1 MSRSKRM
8 VEEEQELDLAP
19 IMNMVV
25 ILIPLLLLSV
35 VFVQVAVINITAPKL
50 SMGPQ
55 SDTPPEDDKKPLNLT
70 VTVAPNGF
78 RIAAEG
84 GNLGPVT
91 GCPADGPTICLRSDK
106 PVDVSA
112 KFAESRKYVAGGDLK
127 GAGDSI
133 EAGLSAFQWRVL
145 YNELAKIKTR
155 YPEETVMNVS
165 ADPDIP
171 FGAIVRLMDVARY
184 QLEDETYEADKAFW
198 DAAYKKEKVKDEKDG
213 QMKEKPSDLFSDPV
227 LSIAQ

>member
-84 GNLGPVT
+84 GNLGPVA
-91 GCPADGPTICLRSDK
+91 GCPPDGPTICLRSDK

-127 GAGDSI
+127 SAGDSI

-198 DAAYKKEKVKDEKDG
+198 DAAYKKEKVKDETDG

>member
-8 VEEEQELDLAP
+8 AEEEQELNLAP

-35 VFVQVAVINITAPKL
+35 VFVEVAVINITAPKL

-55 SDTPPEDDKKPLNLT
+55 SDTPPEEEKKPLNLT

-84 GNLGPVT
+84 GNWATAP
-91 GCPADGPTICLRSDK
+91 GCPPDGPTVCLKDAG
-106 PVDVSA
+106 VDVSA
-112 KFAESRKYVAGGDLK
+112 KFATARQKVGGGDVQ
-127 GAGDSI
+127 GGE
-133 EAGLSAFQWRVL
+133 EALEEGLAAFNWRML
-145 YNELAKIKTR
+145 YNELSKIKAR
-155 YPEETVMNVS
+155 YPEETVMNVA
-165 ADPDIP
+165 ADQDVP

-184 QLEDETYEADKAFW
+184 QLDKDTYDADKAFW
-198 DAAYKKEKVKDEKDG
+198 DAPYKKVKKKDETTG
-213 QMKEKPSDLFSDPV
+213 QIGDSPADLFSDPV

>member
-1 MSRSKRM
+1 M
-8 VEEEQELDLAP
+8 VEEEQELNLAP

-55 SDTPPEDDKKPLNLT
+55 SDTPPDEEKKPLNLT

-78 RIAAEG
+78 RISAEG
-84 GNLGPVT
+84 GNWATVA
-91 GCPADGPTICLRSDK
+91 GCPPDGPTICLRNDK
-106 PVDVSA
+106 QVDVAS
-112 KFAESRKYVAGGDLK
+112 KFEEARQKV
-127 GAGDSI
+127 GAGDIQGGEQSL
-133 EAGLSAFQWRVL
+133 EAALSAFNWRQL
-145 YNELAKIKTR
+145 YNELAKIKAR

-184 QLEDETYEADKAFW
+184 QLEKESYDTDKPFW
-198 DAAYKKEKVKDEKDG
+198 DATFKKVKAKDESDG
-213 QMKEKPSDLFSDPV
+213 QIKEKPADLFSDPV
-227 LSIAQ
+227 LAIAQ

>member
-8 VEEEQELDLAP
+8 EEEEQELDLAP

-55 SDTPPEDDKKPLNLT
+55 SDTPPDEDKKPLNLT
-70 VTVAPNGF
+70 VTIAPNGF

-84 GNLGPVT
+84 GNLKAVA
-91 GCPADGPTICLRSDK
+91 GCPEGGPTICLRSDK
-106 PVDVSA
+106 NVDVAA
-112 KFAESRKYVAGGDLK
+112 KFGDARKYVAGGDLK
-127 GAGDSI
+127 AAGDSI
-133 EAGLSAFQWRVL
+133 EEGLTAFNWRVL
-145 YNELAKIKTR
+145 YNELAKLKAR
-155 YPEETVMNVS
+155 FPEETVMNVS

-171 FGAIVRLMDVARY
+171 FGAVVRLMDVARY
-184 QLEDETYEADKAFW
+184 QLDKEAYDADKAFW
-198 DAAYKKEKVKDEKDG
+198 DASYKKVKVKDESDG
-213 QMKEKPSDLFSDPV
+213 QLKEKPADLFSDPV
-227 LSIAQ
+227 LAIAQ